1 MTCPPIKWS
10 RGKMAV
16 VLLISIMLID
26 QVSKIIVKTNMSLH
40 ECIDIFSWFKIVFIE
55 NNGMAYG
62 MEIGS
67 KLLLSALRVL
77 LIAVL
82 AHYLVIQVKENAKWG
97 YITCLVM
104 ILAGAIGNMIDGMFY
119 GLMFSASTTYTVA
132 ELVEFGHG
140 YSSFMTGK
148 VVDMLH
154 FPLIDTQLPEWLP
167 IWGGDDYVFFS
178 PVFNFADS
186 CISVGVV
193 ALLIW
198 FRDELSDLTLDKILG
213 RKTDNERDSKDN
225 YKM

>member
-1 MTCPPIKWS
+1 
-10 RGKMAV
+10 MAV
-16 VLLISIMLID
+16 VLLISIILID

-213 RKTDNERDSKDN
+213 RKTDNERESKDN
-225 YKM
+225 NKM

>member
-1 MTCPPIKWS
+1 
-10 RGKMAV
+10 MAV
-16 VLLISIMLID
+16 VLLISIILID

-198 FRDELSDLTLDKILG
+198 FRDELSGLTLDKILG
-213 RKTDNERDSKDN
+213 RKTDNERDSEDN
-225 YKM
+225 NKM

>member
-1 MTCPPIKWS
+1 
-10 RGKMAV
+10 MAV
-16 VLLISIMLID
+16 VILISIILID

-213 RKTDNERDSKDN
+213 RKTDNERDSEDN
-225 YKM
+225 NKM

>member
-16 VLLISIMLID
+16 VLLISIILID

-213 RKTDNERDSKDN
+213 RKTDNERDSEDN
-225 YKM
+225 NKM

>member
-1 MTCPPIKWS
+1 
-10 RGKMAV
+10 MAV
-16 VLLISIMLID
+16 VLLISIILID

-82 AHYLVIQVKENAKWG
+82 AHYLVTQVKENAKWG

-119 GLMFSASTTYTVA
+119 GLMFSSSTTYTVA

-225 YKM
+225 NKM

>member
-16 VLLISIMLID
+16 VLLISIILID

-225 YKM
+225 NKM

>member
-1 MTCPPIKWS
+1 
-10 RGKMAV
+10 MAV
-16 VLLISIMLID
+16 VLLISIILID

-167 IWGGDDYVFFS
+167 VWGGDDYVFFS

-213 RKTDNERDSKDN
+213 RKTDNERDSEDN
-225 YKM
+225 NKM

>member
-1 MTCPPIKWS
+1 
-10 RGKMAV
+10 MAV
-16 VLLISIMLID
+16 VLLISIILID

-97 YITCLVM
+97 YVTCLVM

-213 RKTDNERDSKDN
+213 RKTDNERESEDN
-225 YKM
+225 NKM

>member
-1 MTCPPIKWS
+1 
-10 RGKMAV
+10 MAV
-16 VLLISIMLID
+16 VLLISIILID

-148 VVDMLH
+148 VVDKLH

-213 RKTDNERDSKDN
+213 RKTDNERDSEDN
-225 YKM
+225 NKM

>member
-1 MTCPPIKWS
+1 
-10 RGKMAV
+10 MAV
-16 VLLISIMLID
+16 VLLISIILID

-82 AHYLVIQVKENAKWG
+82 AHYLVIQVKENAEWG

-104 ILAGAIGNMIDGMFY
+104 IVAGAIGNMIDGMFS

-213 RKTDNERDSKDN
+213 RKTDNERDSEDN
-225 YKM
+225 NKM

>member
-1 MTCPPIKWS
+1 
-10 RGKMAV
+10 MAV
-16 VLLISIMLID
+16 VLLISIILID

-225 YKM
+225 NKM

>member
-1 MTCPPIKWS
+1 
-10 RGKMAV
+10 MAV
-16 VLLISIMLID
+16 VLLISIILID

-154 FPLIDTQLPEWLP
+154 FPLIGTQLPEWLP

-213 RKTDNERDSKDN
+213 RKTDNERDSEDN
-225 YKM
+225 NKM

>member
-1 MTCPPIKWS
+1 
-10 RGKMAV
+10 MAV
-16 VLLISIMLID
+16 VLLISIILID

-82 AHYLVIQVKENAKWG
+82 AHYLVILVKENAKWG

-213 RKTDNERDSKDN
+213 RKTDNERDSEDN
-225 YKM
+225 NKM

>member
-1 MTCPPIKWS
+1 
-10 RGKMAV
+10 MAV
-16 VLLISIMLID
+16 VLLISIILID

-213 RKTDNERDSKDN
+213 RKTDDERDSEDN
-225 YKM
+225 NKM

>member
-1 MTCPPIKWS
+1 
-10 RGKMAV
+10 MAV
-16 VLLISIMLID
+16 VLLISIILID

-154 FPLIDTQLPEWLP
+154 FPLRVLQ
-167 IWGGDDYVFFS
+167 S
-178 PVFNFADS
+178 
-186 CISVGVV
+186 GVQFCR
-193 ALLIW
+193 LLH
-198 FRDELSDLTLDKILG
+198 
-213 RKTDNERDSKDN
+213 
-225 YKM
+225 

>member
-1 MTCPPIKWS
+1 
-10 RGKMAV
+10 MAV
-16 VLLISIMLID
+16 VLLISIILID

-55 NNGMAYG
+55 NYG

-213 RKTDNERDSKDN
+213 RKTDNERDSEDN
-225 YKM
+225 NKM

>member
-1 MTCPPIKWS
+1 
-10 RGKMAV
+10 MAV
-16 VLLISIMLID
+16 VLLISIILID

-67 KLLLSALRVL
+67 KLLLSVLRVL

-213 RKTDNERDSKDN
+213 RKTDNERDSEDN
-225 YKM
+225 NKM

>member
-1 MTCPPIKWS
+1 
-10 RGKMAV
+10 MAV
-16 VLLISIMLID
+16 VLLISIILID

-198 FRDELSDLTLDKILG
+198 FRDELSDLTLDKVLG
-213 RKTDNERDSKDN
+213 RKTDNERDSEDN
-225 YKM
+225 NKM

>member
-1 MTCPPIKWS
+1 
-10 RGKMAV
+10 MAV
-16 VLLISIMLID
+16 VLLISIILID

-132 ELVEFGHG
+132 ELMEFGHG

-213 RKTDNERDSKDN
+213 RKTDNERDSEDN
-225 YKM
+225 NKM

>member
-1 MTCPPIKWS
+1 
-10 RGKMAV
+10 MAV
-16 VLLISIMLID
+16 VLLISIILID

-40 ECIDIFSWFKIVFIE
+40 ECLDIFSWFKIVFIE

-213 RKTDNERDSKDN
+213 RKTDNERDSEDN
-225 YKM
+225 NKM

>member
-1 MTCPPIKWS
+1 
-10 RGKMAV
+10 MAV
-16 VLLISIMLID
+16 VLLISIILID

-193 ALLIW
+193 ALLIR

-213 RKTDNERDSKDN
+213 RKTDNERDSEDN
-225 YKM
+225 NKM

>member
-1 MTCPPIKWS
+1 
-10 RGKMAV
+10 MAV
-16 VLLISIMLID
+16 VLLISIILID

-213 RKTDNERDSKDN
+213 RKTDNERR
-225 YKM
+225 

>member
-1 MTCPPIKWS
+1 
-10 RGKMAV
+10 MAV
-16 VLLISIMLID
+16 VLLISIILID

-132 ELVEFGHG
+132 EIVEFGHG

-213 RKTDNERDSKDN
+213 RKTDNERDSEDN
-225 YKM
+225 NKM

>member
-1 MTCPPIKWS
+1 
-10 RGKMAV
+10 MAV
-16 VLLISIMLID
+16 VLLISIILID

-119 GLMFSASTTYTVA
+119 GLVFSASTTYTVA

-213 RKTDNERDSKDN
+213 RKTDNERDSEDN
-225 YKM
+225 NKM

>member
-1 MTCPPIKWS
+1 
-10 RGKMAV
+10 MAV
-16 VLLISIMLID
+16 VLLISIILID

-140 YSSFMTGK
+140 YSSYMTGK

-213 RKTDNERDSKDN
+213 RKTDNERDSEDN
-225 YKM
+225 NKM

>member
-1 MTCPPIKWS
+1 
-10 RGKMAV
+10 MAV
-16 VLLISIMLID
+16 VLLISIILID

-148 VVDMLH
+148 VVDMLL

-213 RKTDNERDSKDN
+213 RKTDNERDSEDN
-225 YKM
+225 NKM

>member
-1 MTCPPIKWS
+1 
-10 RGKMAV
+10 MAV
-16 VLLISIMLID
+16 VLLISIILID
-26 QVSKIIVKTNMSLH
+26 QVSKIIVKTNIALH

-213 RKTDNERDSKDN
+213 RKTDNERDSEDN
-225 YKM
+225 NKM

>member
-1 MTCPPIKWS
+1 
-10 RGKMAV
+10 MAV
-16 VLLISIMLID
+16 VLLISIILID

-132 ELVEFGHG
+132 
-140 YSSFMTGK
+140 
-148 VVDMLH
+148 
-154 FPLIDTQLPEWLP
+154 
-167 IWGGDDYVFFS
+167 
-178 PVFNFADS
+178 
-186 CISVGVV
+186 
-193 ALLIW
+193 
-198 FRDELSDLTLDKILG
+198 
-213 RKTDNERDSKDN
+213 
-225 YKM
+225 

>member
-1 MTCPPIKWS
+1 
-10 RGKMAV
+10 MAV
-16 VLLISIMLID
+16 VLLISIILID

-154 FPLIDTQLPEWLP
+154 FPLVDTQLPEWLP

-213 RKTDNERDSKDN
+213 RKTDNERDSEDN
-225 YKM
+225 NKM

>member
-1 MTCPPIKWS
+1 
-10 RGKMAV
+10 MAV
-16 VLLISIMLID
+16 VLLISIILID

-213 RKTDNERDSKDN
+213 RKTDNERDSEQN
-225 YKM
+225 

>member
-1 MTCPPIKWS
+1 MKN
-10 RGKMAV
+10 KKA
-16 VLLISIMLID
+16 LISIIIVLAVVIID
-26 QVSKIIVKTNMSLH
+26 QLLKIWVKTSFFYGEEYRITN
-40 ECIDIFSWFKIVFIE
+40 WFRLVFIE

-213 RKTDNERDSKDN
+213 RKTDNERDSEDN
-225 YKM
+225 NKM

>member
-1 MTCPPIKWS
+1 
-10 RGKMAV
+10 MAV
-16 VLLISIMLID
+16 VLLISIILID

-97 YITCLVM
+97 YVTCLVM

-213 RKTDNERDSKDN
+213 RKTDNERDSEDN
-225 YKM
+225 NKM

>member
-1 MTCPPIKWS
+1 
-10 RGKMAV
+10 MAV
-16 VLLISIMLID
+16 VLLISIILID

-198 FRDELSDLTLDKILG
+198 FRDEVSDLTLDKILG
-213 RKTDNERDSKDN
+213 RKTDNERESEDN
-225 YKM
+225 NKM

>member
-1 MTCPPIKWS
+1 
-10 RGKMAV
+10 MAV
-16 VLLISIMLID
+16 VLLISIILID

-82 AHYLVIQVKENAKWG
+82 AHYLVIQVKENAKRG

-140 YSSFMTGK
+140 YSSFMTGR

-167 IWGGDDYVFFS
+167 IWGGDDYFS

-225 YKM
+225 NKM